1 MGPDCQQHRCDQT
14 SSSHIAA
21 MCCCVVADSVM
32 LLLFDTDSAVVFVD
46 ADSVLLD
53 NDAAYADVD
62 SVPLLLLDTDAV
74 VGGVVVVAAAV
85 GEYPDDIS
93 QWRLD

>member
-1 MGPDCQQHRCDQT
+1 MGPDYQQHRCDQT
-14 SSSHIAA
+14 SSSHIEV
-21 MCCCVVADSVM
+21 MCCCVVADSV
-32 LLLFDTDSAVVFVD
+32 LLLLCDTDAVGVVVGH

-74 VGGVVVVAAAV
+74 VAAAV
-85 GEYPDDIS
+85 GGYLDDIS